1 MAATILSAR
10 SMCCRDNRDKSLQVN
25 NMLKSLGIKLVITG
39 IREESV
45 ERDFN
50 VVLLTN
56 FADMV
61 GNT

>member
-1 MAATILSAR
+1 
-10 SMCCRDNRDKSLQVN
+10 
-25 NMLKSLGIKLVITG
+25 MLKSLGIKLVITG
-39 IREESV
+39 IREELV
-45 ERDFN
+45 EIERDFN